1 MSKPKIVS
9 DYLDAAVPKGLSA
22 SRRKLLTEELEGHI
36 YDRVD
41 AYMQMGYTKEESLQK
56 AIEAMGDAE
65 PVQVEFNRLYSGDTV
80 LTCLVSFSMVLSALL
95 FNCIFGNTTLSM
107 PNTAELA
114 VSLIFVFSLIL
125 ADIWAYRKKRKKVL
139 IALAITSAVLFILPF
154 LPYLSMLAEILINF
168 AQTLVIIS
176 SSLLACICALFRI
189 DKDTLIYE
197 FFDLTSLYL
206 PLLLSVCLT
215 ALPAYLSVSCDTEE
229 QRSEVPEKKNSVS
242 LRLIGVLFVAVSA
255 LLCFSY
261 SSACDYYQIDDGG
274 TVVRER
280 LEEKRYKDLYE
291 IYNRISDEADFETAD
306 SILRECGLI
315 PQDEFLE
322 SLPPLERE
330 GWEADRNDK
339 GVVLSDNDRFYLFP
353 GKYGPTESYHGF
365 NEHEEKDVIH
375 YSVRGIL
382 IPDTGKE
389 TISHIE
395 MVFSNEEG
403 YNNGLFEKNI
413 TAPIYDA
420 FSVLQKGDEKSE
432 VLSAFE
438 NLHFTDVIM
447 QRDLSGSVPNEARTY
462 RCYMYYTSNS
472 WEETSPET
480 GDPIHLCDITVTL
493 FFDGEELT
501 YGIFSGSGKD
511 SKYYYNDI
519 GTVTIK

>member
-1 MSKPKIVS
+1 MNKPKIVS
-9 DYLDAAVPKGLSA
+9 DYLEAAVPKGLPA

-65 PVQVEFNRLYSGDTV
+65 PVQVEFNRLYNGDTV
-80 LTCLVSFSMVLSALL
+80 LACLVSFSMVLSALL
-95 FNCIFGNTTLSM
+95 FHCIFGNTTLSM

-125 ADIWAYRKKRKKVL
+125 AEIWAYRKKRKKVL

-176 SSLLACICALFRI
+176 SSLLACICAVFRVS
-189 DKDTLIYE
+189 KETLYYGIL
-197 FFDLTSLYL
+197 DLISLYL

-215 ALPAYLSVSCDTEE
+215 ALPAYLSVSCDKEK
-229 QRSEVPEKKNSVS
+229 QYSEVPEKKKGVA
-242 LRLIGVLFVAVSA
+242 LRSIGVLFVAVFA
-255 LLCFSY
+255 LFCFSY

-274 TVVRER
+274 QVVQGR
-280 LEEKRYKDLYE
+280 LEEKRYRQLYE

-306 SILRECGLI
+306 GILRECGLI

-322 SLPPLERE
+322 TLSPLERE
-330 GWEADRNDK
+330 EWEIGINDE
-339 GVVLSDNDRFYLFP
+339 GVALSDSDRFYLFP
-353 GKYGPTESYHGF
+353 GKYGPLESYRYYSGG
-365 NEHEEKDVIH
+365 EEVAH
-375 YSVRGIL
+375 YSVRGII
-382 IPDTGKE
+382 IPDTGKSPLPYK
-389 TISHIE
+389 T
-395 MVFSNEEG
+395 MVFSSEDDF
-403 YNNGLFEKNI
+403 NNRLFEKNI
-413 TAPIYDA
+413 TAPIFNA
-420 FSVLQKGDEKSE
+420 FSVLKKGNEKAD

-438 NLHFTDVIM
+438 YLHFTNIII
-447 QRDLSGSVPNEARTY
+447 QRDLSGNAPTEARIY
-462 RCYMYYTSNS
+462 RCYIQYFYNDK
-472 WEETSPET
+472 ED
-480 GDPIHLCDITVTL
+480 DPQEIKDLNGWCDITATL
-493 FFDGEELT
+493 FFDGEKLT
-501 YGIFSGSGKD
+501 GGTFSGSGKD

>member
-65 PVQVEFNRLYSGDTV
+65 PVQVEFNRLYNGDTV

-125 ADIWAYRKKRKKVL
+125 AEIWAYRKKRKKVL

-176 SSLLACICALFRI
+176 TSLLACICALFRI
-189 DKDTLIYE
+189 DKNTLIYE

-229 QRSEVPEKKNSVS
+229 QHSEVPEKKKGVS
-242 LRLIGVLFVAVSA
+242 LRLIGVLFVTVSA

-353 GKYGPTESYHGF
+353 GKYGPIESYYDF
-365 NEHEEKDVIH
+365 NGDEEVAH
-375 YSVRGIL
+375 YSVRGII

>member
-1 MSKPKIVS
+1 MPKPKIVS

-65 PVQVEFNRLYSGDTV
+65 PVQVEFNRLYNGDTV
-80 LTCLVSFSMVLSALL
+80 LACLVSFALALSLFL
-95 FNCIFGNTTLSM
+95 FNCVFGTDTWFM
-107 PNTAELA
+107 PSEIELA
-114 VSLIFVFSLIL
+114 VSLILVFGLIL
-125 ADIWAYRKKRKKVL
+125 TEIQMFRKKRKKVL
-139 IALAITSAVLFILPF
+139 ISLAITSAVLFILPF

-176 SSLLACICALFRI
+176 TSLLACICALFRI
-189 DKDTLIYE
+189 DKNTLIYE

-229 QRSEVPEKKNSVS
+229 QRSEVPEKKEGVS

-261 SSACDYYQIDDGG
+261 SSACDYYQIEDGG
-274 TVVRER
+274 SVVREK
-280 LEEKRYKDLYE
+280 LEEKRYQDLYK

-330 GWEADRNDK
+330 GWETDRNDK
-339 GVVLSDNDRFYLFP
+339 GVILSDNDRFYIFP
-353 GKYGPTESYHGF
+353 GKYGPIESYYDF
-365 NEHEEKDVIH
+365 NGDEDIAH
-375 YSVRGIL
+375 YSVRGII
-382 IPDTGKE
+382 IPDTGKKP
-389 TISHIE
+389 ISFKT

>member
-9 DYLDAAVPKGLSA
+9 DYLEAAVPKGLSA

-41 AYMQMGYTKEESLQK
+41 AYMEIGYTKEESLQK

-65 PVQVEFNRLYSGDTV
+65 PVQVEFNRLYNGDTV
-80 LTCLVSFSMVLSALL
+80 LACLVSFSMVLSALL
-95 FNCIFGNTTLSM
+95 FHCIFGNTIFSM
-107 PNTAELA
+107 PNETELA

-125 ADIWAYRKKRKKVL
+125 AEIWAYRKKRKNVL
-139 IALAITSAVLFILPF
+139 ISFAVTTAVIFVLPIFPLGYLAAATV
-154 LPYLSMLAEILINF
+154 NF
-168 AQTLVIIS
+168 AQIPEIIA
-176 SSLLACICALFRI
+176 SSLLACVCALFRI
-189 DKDTLIYE
+189 SNETLYYDTDIL
-197 FFDLTSLYL
+197 SLFVL
-206 PLLLSVCLT
+206 PLAIAGCLI
-215 ALPAYLSVSCDTEE
+215 ALPADFAASCDRDKQYDEAP
-229 QRSEVPEKKNSVS
+229 SKKKS
-242 LRLIGVLFVAVSA
+242 LRLPYIGIFFIALTAVLCVW
-255 LLCFSY
+255 Y

-353 GKYGPTESYHGF
+353 GKHGPIESYYDF
-365 NEHEEKDVIH
+365 NGDEEVAH
-375 YSVRGIL
+375 YSVRGII

>member
-9 DYLDAAVPKGLSA
+9 DYLEAAVPKGLTA
-22 SRRKLLTEELEGHI
+22 SRRKLLMEELEGHI

-41 AYMQMGYTKEESLQK
+41 AYMEIGYTKEESIQK

-65 PVQVEFNRLYSGDTV
+65 PVQVEFNRLYNGDTV
-80 LTCLVSFSMVLSALL
+80 LACLVSFVMVLSVSL
-95 FNCIFGNTTLSM
+95 FRIIFGNTTLSM

-125 ADIWAYRKKRKKVL
+125 AEIWAYRKKRKNVL
-139 IALAITSAVLFILPF
+139 ISFAVTTAVLFILPL

-189 DKDTLIYE
+189 DKNTLIYE
-197 FFDLTSLYL
+197 FCDLTSLYL

-229 QRSEVPEKKNSVS
+229 QHSEVPEKKKGVALRSV
-242 LRLIGVLFVAVSA
+242 GVLFVAVSA

-261 SSACDYYQIDDGG
+261 SSACDYYQIEDGG
-274 TVVRER
+274 SVVREK
-280 LEEKRYKDLYE
+280 LEEKRYQDLYK

-306 SILRECGLI
+306 GILRECGLI

-330 GWEADRNDK
+330 GWETDRNDK
-339 GVVLSDNDRFYLFP
+339 GVILSDNDRFYIFP
-353 GKYGPTESYHGF
+353 GKYGPIESYYDF
-365 NEHEEKDVIH
+365 NGDEDIAH
-375 YSVRGIL
+375 YSVRGII

-389 TISHIE
+389 TIFHIE

>member
-1 MSKPKIVS
+1 MPKPKIVS

-65 PVQVEFNRLYSGDTV
+65 PVQVEFNRLYNGDTV
-80 LTCLVSFSMVLSALL
+80 LACLVSFALALSLFL
-95 FNCIFGNTTLSM
+95 FNCVFGTDTWFM
-107 PNTAELA
+107 PSEIELA
-114 VSLIFVFSLIL
+114 VSLILVFGLIL
-125 ADIWAYRKKRKKVL
+125 TEIQMFRKKRKKVL
-139 IALAITSAVLFILPF
+139 ISLAITSAVLFILPF

-176 SSLLACICALFRI
+176 TSLLACICALFRI
-189 DKDTLIYE
+189 DKNTLIYE

-229 QRSEVPEKKNSVS
+229 QRSEVPEKKEGVS

-261 SSACDYYQIDDGG
+261 SSACDYYQIEDGG
-274 TVVRER
+274 SVVREK
-280 LEEKRYKDLYE
+280 LEEKRYQDLYK

-306 SILRECGLI
+306 GILRECGLI

-330 GWEADRNDK
+330 GWETDRNDK
-339 GVVLSDNDRFYLFP
+339 GVILSDNDRFYIFP
-353 GKYGPTESYHGF
+353 GKYGPIESYYDF
-365 NEHEEKDVIH
+365 NGDEDIAH
-375 YSVRGIL
+375 YSVRGII
-382 IPDTGKE
+382 IPDTGKKP
-389 TISHIE
+389 ISFKT
-395 MVFSNEEG
+395 MVLSNEEG

>member
-1 MSKPKIVS
+1 MPKPKIVS

-65 PVQVEFNRLYSGDTV
+65 PVQVEFNRLYNGDTV
-80 LTCLVSFSMVLSALL
+80 LACLVSFALALSLFL
-95 FNCIFGNTTLSM
+95 FNCVFGTDTWFM
-107 PNTAELA
+107 PSEIELA
-114 VSLIFVFSLIL
+114 VSLILVFGLIL
-125 ADIWAYRKKRKKVL
+125 TEIQMFRKKRKKVL
-139 IALAITSAVLFILPF
+139 ISLAITSAVLFILPF

-176 SSLLACICALFRI
+176 TSLLACICALFRI
-189 DKDTLIYE
+189 DKNTLIYE

-229 QRSEVPEKKNSVS
+229 QRSEVPEKKEGVS

-261 SSACDYYQIDDGG
+261 SSACDYYQIEDGG
-274 TVVRER
+274 SVVREK
-280 LEEKRYKDLYE
+280 LEEKRYQDLYK

-306 SILRECGLI
+306 GILRECGLI

-330 GWEADRNDK
+330 GWETDRNDK
-339 GVVLSDNDRFYLFP
+339 GVILSDNDRFYIFP
-353 GKYGPTESYHGF
+353 GKYGPIESYYDF
-365 NEHEEKDVIH
+365 NGDEDIAH
-375 YSVRGIL
+375 YSVRGII
-382 IPDTGKE
+382 IPDTGKKP
-389 TISHIE
+389 ISFKT